1 MRQYLVFSAV
11 GHDKPGIVET
21 ISKFALQFGCNIE
34 DSRMAV
40 LGGEFALIVLISGEP
55 DKIAALQDAE
65 AEFGQHTKLTI
76 VTKTTSPPADR
87 IAKGYRR
94 YSVHAVGLDHEGI
107 VHQITHALASIGVNI
122 EALESTAASAPITG
136 APQFILDLRIEA
148 PPSLSEPQLRE
159 KLIAA
164 CEAVNVD
171 AEIKPA

>member
-1 MRQYLVFSAV
+1 MRQHLVLSAV

-55 DKIAALQDAE
+55 DKIASLQDAE

-76 VTKTTSPPADR
+76 VTKTTSAPADR
-87 IAKGYRR
+87 AAKGYRR
-94 YSVHAVGLDHEGI
+94 YTVHAVGLDHEGI

-122 EALESTAASAPITG
+122 EALESTAASAPVTG
-136 APQFILDLRIEA
+136 APQFILDLKIEA
-148 PPSLSEPQLRE
+148 PPSLDEKQLRE
-159 KLIAA
+159 KLTAA
-164 CEAVNVD
+164 CESVNVD
-171 AEIKPA
+171 VEIKPV

>member
-1 MRQYLVFSAV
+1 MHRYLVLSAV

-21 ISKFALQFGCNIE
+21 VSKFILQFGCNIE

-40 LGGEFALIVLISGEP
+40 LGGEFALIVLVSGAPE
-55 DKIAALQDAE
+55 KIAALQDAE
-65 AEFGQHTKLTI
+65 AGFGEHTKLTI
-76 VTKTTSPPADR
+76 VTKTTSSPADR
-87 IAKGYRR
+87 AAKGYRR

-107 VHQITHALASIGVNI
+107 VHQITRTLASLGVNI

-136 APQFILDLRIEA
+136 APQFILDLKIEA
-148 PPSLSEPQLRE
+148 PPSLDEKQLRE
-159 KLIAA
+159 KLNAA